1 MPHGKKFTAAEKY
14 FNEKKVVLEKRIKA
28 RDELIAEQSLEIK
41 RLTNRIIELE
51 TQNVQLQD
59 EIDRLLKYTELS
71 KEDIKKVCKKDI
83 TIADTLSFLNRQFF

>member
-28 RDELIAEQSLEIK
+28 RDVLIAEQSFEIK

-59 EIDRLLKYTELS
+59 EVNRLLEYTELS

>member
-28 RDELIAEQSLEIK
+28 RDVLIAEQSFEIK

-59 EIDRLLKYTELS
+59 EVNRLLKYTELS

-83 TIADTLSFLNRQFF
+83 SIADTLSFLNRQFF